1 MPSTALVR
9 FFVGGA
15 LHSAVSFSR
24 SGFAVPAALSDY
36 MAKSGPRG
44 GPQFAAFAAS
54 LGATEVGKREPA
66 AEEKEFDFRLDVT
79 EGAPDVIVLREW
91 TNDAPVFAGTAQD
104 FKKHAD
110 KGFGQC

>member
-36 MAKSGPRG
+36 LAKSGPR
-44 GPQFAAFAAS
+44 PHFATFTAS
-54 LGATEVGKREPA
+54 LGATEVGKPA

-79 EGAPDVIVLREW
+79 AGAPEVIVLREW
-91 TNDAPVFAGTAQD
+91 TNDAPVFAGTALE
-104 FKKHAD
+104 FKKHVD